1 MAFEFNHVHLK
12 APDPEKTA
20 NWYVTAFN
28 FEIVRDWVRDS
39 GDRFIACKTPDGITI
54 NISGARTNEIMG
66 DGDADAHWGLE
77 HFGIEVDDLDA
88 EIERLVGLGAVL
100 KQPPRRRFRQTPH
113 CLHRGPRRHAH
124 RGYAGSIA
132 TRLAARGGRDGEL
145 EGPTNGRRLHLL

>member
-39 GDRFIACKTPDGITI
+39 GDRFITCKTHDGVTV
-54 NISGARTNEIMG
+54 NISGARTNETMG

-88 EIERLVGLGAVL
+88 EIQRLVGLGAVL
-100 KQPPRRRFRQTPH
+100 KQAPGDVSDRPRTAFIA
-113 CLHRGPRRHAH
+113 GPDD
-124 RGYAGSIA
+124 
-132 TRLAARGGRDGEL
+132 TRIEVMQVA
-145 EGPTNGRRLHLL
+145 